1 MSEPSASAKPEQ
13 SANQA
18 AAHQAGANR
27 LLSALN
33 TAPPERRTCN
43 RIRQAF
49 PEMAEAELH
58 GERIGQRFPV
68 EVAHLDRCEACSL
81 EYGDLLDAL
90 LALEETV
97 VMAPQAPAPMLPAY
111 MATALRIRRWVAV
124 TARQILQKTLR
135 QAGDVELQLATWL
148 EELAAAPLNTTLPS
162 QQQMALAYGGDDD
175 ELRLILAT
183 WSTAQVLAEQ
193 YSVEELRALQT
204 GGKLADRVRAIAE
217 GIASQL
223 PLKQRRSFVDIVVE
237 QALSDQ
243 AAVIELGRP
252 Q

>member
-1 MSEPSASAKPEQ
+1 MSEPTESSNTEQ
-13 SANQA
+13 SASQA

-27 LLSALN
+27 LLHALN
-33 TAPPERRTCN
+33 AAPPERRRCN

-58 GERIGQRFPV
+58 GERIARRFPV
-68 EVAHLDRCEACSL
+68 EVAHLDSCEACSL

-90 LALEETV
+90 LALEESVGVALGTPTPV
-97 VMAPQAPAPMLPAY
+97 LPAH

-162 QQQMALAYGGDDD
+162 QPQMALAYGGDDD

-183 WSTAQVLAEQ
+183 WSTAQALAQQ
-193 YSVEELRALQT
+193 YSVEELRALQ
-204 GGKLADRVRAIAE
+204 GGGNLANRVRAIAE
-217 GIASQL
+217 NAASQL
-223 PLKQRRSFVDIVVE
+223 PPNQRRPFVDTVVE
-237 QALSDQ
+237 QVVSDQ